1 MSQMRKIVVTV
12 RNHKDSETGNSSTFY
27 KRVRA
32 EDESDN
38 TIYFKGLLVP
48 NYIDRKGAYNK
59 DVPRTW
65 FVKSTSKKITVVV
78 GFENSRGE
86 FFFDGDEIKEVV
98 RGARVQ
104 GLIFAV
110 AAVPASVIVAIA
122 TYGLGLL
129 LMPVFFYYAYRFFF
143 KIPAILSHKTL
154 QRDFQEFGIKI

>member
-32 EDESDN
+32 EDESGN

-48 NYIDRKGAYNK
+48 NYIGRKGAYNK

-78 GFENSRGE
+78 GFENSKGE
-86 FFFDGDEIKEVV
+86 FFFDADEIKEVT

-104 GLIFAV
+104 GLIYAV

-129 LMPVFFYYAYRFFF
+129 LLPVFLFYAYRFFF
-143 KIPAILSHKTL
+143 RIPAILSHKTL
-154 QRDFQEFGIKI
+154 QRDFEEFGIKI

>member
-12 RNHKDSETGNSSTFY
+12 RNHKDSDTGNSSTLY
-27 KRVRA
+27 QRVRA
-32 EDESDN
+32 EDESGN
-38 TIYFKGLLVP
+38 TIYFKALLIP
-48 NYIDRKGAYNK
+48 DYIRKKGAYDK

-65 FVKSTSKKITVVV
+65 FVKETSKKITVVV

-86 FFFDGDEIKEVV
+86 FFFDADEVKEVT

-110 AAVPASVIVAIA
+110 AAVPASVIIAIA

-129 LMPVFFYYAYRFFF
+129 LMPVLFFLAYRFFF